1 MVLAVISWTVS
12 CSSTMYVVSLLSC
25 CWPAEFCDQK
35 TDNSLLASLRSSDMT
50 LNASGVNWRC
60 TSSSVS
66 YASHRAVYCQPVP
79 LDCLQTARHHLYMC
93 GWTELNCYYT
103 FHEWCMFGSDFY
115 HTSCYIQPQF
125 FRDVWWLNQAVVLV
139 LVPLLSDWLED
150 GVSTSLRQVQRY
162 LPVNWHLS
170 LCTVCMMRQLVSDCH
185 CCWIDW
191 KLIEKEL
198 SKNLRFWSV
207 GQLPPGANS
216 HKANCVPFLAISEY
230 GQLWSFRTFK
240 QLKTAA

>member
-1 MVLAVISWTVS
+1 MLQEWTEDAHLPVLAMLHTGPSIVNQCHWTVYREHGTIYICVAELNWTVIILFTS
-12 CSSTMYVVSLLSC
+12 DACLEVIFTIH
-25 CWPAEFCDQK
+25 PATF
-35 TDNSLLASLRSSDMT
+35 SLR
-50 LNASGVNWRC
+50 G
-60 TSSSVS
+60 
-66 YASHRAVYCQPVP
+66 
-79 LDCLQTARHHLYMC
+79 
-93 GWTELNCYYT
+93 
-103 FHEWCMFGSDFY
+103 
-115 HTSCYIQPQF
+115 F
-125 FRDVWWLNQAVVLV
+125 FRDVWWLNPAVVLV

-162 LPVNWHLS
+162 LPVNWLLS

-240 QLKTAA
+240 QSKTAA